1 VQLEA
6 RLQGNPTRTSH
17 PYCRGVDDLAPL
29 LVVQEH
35 DLALDRLRHR
45 WATLPE
51 RSTVARAEAEI
62 AALESEAEA
71 VRGPLTE
78 LTRNEERL
86 EDEAQSLSDQAVAA
100 DKKLYSGEV
109 TSPRELQALQ
119 ADVEQLRRHQ
129 RAVEERALEV
139 MEAREPLAAEQDRIT
154 ADLDR
159 WNAELGAAR
168 AQLSSSE
175 ATLTEE
181 IDAERSLR
189 DAAATAVD
197 APMLALYDGC
207 RAKAASGIGAARLVG
222 RTCEGCHLTIPA
234 TEVDRIR
241 KAPPGTVAHCDN
253 CGAILVP

>member
-1 VQLEA
+1 
-6 RLQGNPTRTSH
+6 
-17 PYCRGVDDLAPL
+17 VDDLAPL

-51 RSTVARAEAEI
+51 RATAAAAEAAI
-62 AALESEAEA
+62 AALELEAA
-71 VRGPLTE
+71 TVRGPLTE
-78 LTRNEERL
+78 LTRNEARL

-129 RAVEERALEV
+129 RSVEERALEV
-139 MEAREPLAAEQDRIT
+139 MEAREPLEAELNRIS
-154 ADLDR
+154 AELDR
-159 WNAELGAAR
+159 RTTELGAAR
-168 AQLSSSE
+168 EQLSSSE
-175 ATLTEE
+175 ATLTKE
-181 IDAERSLR
+181 INAEQAQR
-189 DAAATAVD
+189 DTAAKEVD

-222 RTCEGCHLTIPA
+222 RTCEGCRLTIPA